1 MNNSLD
7 KYLKENLK
15 THLIFDFDETIVKLL
30 LPWDRAVIRIEED
43 ISKLDP
49 TIINDYKNRKI
60 SYAMLQNLY
69 VEKYNDLALNL
80 ILKNNPAF
88 ETEELQGYL
97 KNDGIIDFIKENNYK
112 NFIWSSN
119 TKFVIEKI
127 LEDLNILNKFSK
139 IITRED
145 VKFLKPSLDGFKVID
160 DKVTPVKN
168 YLFIGDSWNDKDAAK
183 QLNID
188 YYQEDFFKVP
198 GKYW

>member
-183 QLNID
+183 QLSID